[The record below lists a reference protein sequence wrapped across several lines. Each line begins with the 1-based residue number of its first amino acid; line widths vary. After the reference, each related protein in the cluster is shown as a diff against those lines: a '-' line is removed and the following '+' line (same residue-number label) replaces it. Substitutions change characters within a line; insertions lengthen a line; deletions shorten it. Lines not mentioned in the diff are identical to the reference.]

1 MPSLADVVQQ
11 MGPSIIYDERTKRF
25 HDMEQN
31 YRMVSTQRVVAGNP
45 IRADGRGASNYVTQD
60 AFNSFQ
66 AEIYLYIGKVAFFT
80 REALV
85 EMQKTMV
92 GEQRDT
98 ESLREDE
105 RRIAEEKR
113 ERRRELISGAMTRV
127 SSGIRRA
134 TGMGPLGALFT
145 GLFAGLTAVLA
156 NVNIE
161 RLRQTFNNI
170 ESVFNNVRN
179 FFNRLRE
186 YSTLI
191 LAIGAALA
199 TMVAANMLNRTRPTA
214 PRPSPPR
221 PSSPPPPRNPPT
233 TPNRTPPPPA
243 PAPAA
248 PRPSTP
254 PATPGTPTSTPPTQ
268 TGTPERAG
276 RRNTLPSRMIRAGAL
291 TAVFEAIGAALAAN
305 RLIQERNE
313 GNLSQEEFRQQM
325 IELLGTSIGTMT
337 GAAAGSAIGT
347 LLGPVGTIVGGIA
360 GGIVGSAFGPDIAQA
375 LFRSFLDE
383 NEAPEDAYQQ
393 MARGAEI
400 GANMQTELSA
410 RVARLRNES
419 RQRVLNDEEMM
430 NTTQRAINE
439 GRISQS
445 QAAQINEIGSQAG
458 TIRRAGD
465 IEAVIEAI
473 SASGLEGANSRL
485 IAGRE
490 GGTGRV
496 IVLPPYYQESIRPN
510 TRQNQPAPAPSNP
523 PGIQTRNSDNTLED
537 AQASA
542 AFMNAAF

>member
-170 ESVFNNVRN
+170 ESVFNNVRS

-233 TPNRTPPPPA
+233 TPNRPA
-243 PAPAA
+243 PTAQPSAA

-254 PATPGTPTSTPPTQ
+254 PTTPGTPTSTPPTQ

-276 RRNTLPSRMIRAGAL
+276 RRNTLPRRMIRAGAL
-291 TAVFEAIGAALAAN
+291 GAVIDVIPRSIDAY
-305 RLIQERNE
+305 RLIQDRNE

-325 IELLGTSIGTMT
+325 IELLGTSIGGMT

-360 GGIVGSAFGPDIAQA
+360 GGLVGSAFGPDIAQA

-383 NEAPEDAYQQ
+383 NEAPDDFYQQ
-393 MARGAEI
+393 MARGAEV

-410 RVARLRNES
+410 RLARLRNEG
-419 RQRVLNDEEMM
+419 RQRVLNDEEMV
-430 NTTQRAINE
+430 NTTQRAVNE

-473 SASGLEGANSRL
+473 SSSGLEGANSRL

-490 GGTGRV
+490 NRTGRV

-523 PGIQTRNSDNTLED
+523 AGIQTRNSDSTLED

>member
-161 RLRQTFNNI
+161 RLRQIFNNI
-170 ESVFNNVRN
+170 ESVFNNVRS

-233 TPNRTPPPPA
+233 TPNRPA
-243 PAPAA
+243 PTAQPSAA

-254 PATPGTPTSTPPTQ
+254 PTTPGTPTSTPPTQ

-276 RRNTLPSRMIRAGAL
+276 RRNTLPRRMIRAGAL
-291 TAVFEAIGAALAAN
+291 GAVIDVIPRSIDAY
-305 RLIQERNE
+305 RLIQDRNE

-325 IELLGTSIGTMT
+325 IELLGTSIGGMT

-360 GGIVGSAFGPDIAQA
+360 GGLVGSAFGPDIAQA

-383 NEAPEDAYQQ
+383 NEAPDDFYQQ
-393 MARGAEI
+393 MARGAEV

-410 RVARLRNES
+410 RLARLRNEG
-419 RQRVLNDEEMM
+419 RQRVLNDEEMV
-430 NTTQRAINE
+430 NTTQRAVNE

-473 SASGLEGANSRL
+473 SSSGLEGANSRL

-490 GGTGRV
+490 NRTGRV

-523 PGIQTRNSDNTLED
+523 AGIQTRNSDSTLED